1 VPQAAPTA
9 SATGHHRAELR
20 ARGITHV
27 LDALRDVPGAAL
39 VQNGSFGAATS
50 LFLRGGENKYVQVLV
65 DGVPVNDAGGSFN
78 FANLTTDNVE
88 RIEVLRGPAS
98 VLYGSDAVTGVV
110 QIFTNRGAPRTR
122 GDLAARGGSFGTR
135 EYEGQG
141 SGQARGIGW
150 SAGAQRLGSDGILAF
165 NNRYRNESGS
175 GALRWARDGVGDAA
189 LAVRVQ
195 RAQYNFPT
203 DGSGVPVDSNA
214 FRREERATVSLD
226 AGRFLRPGVELRTQL
241 GLAGLRSRND
251 DRRDGPA
258 DTLGFSQGYLSAD
271 GTTRR
276 HADVRANWYAAPRT
290 VLTVG
295 GDFRDVGYRMVD
307 TTVRRQAA
315 TPGRPFSASRTT
327 RAAYGQLLG
336 DVGGLLTYTAGARYD
351 DNSAF
356 GAFRTARAGLG
367 LNLPSRT
374 TLRASAGNAFREPT
388 MMENF
393 SRAPVQRRQRGAA
406 AGAHALGGGRR
417 VAAAARRPRLA
428 RRDVVPPALPRHDPV
443 RHGASHRVGRLGQL
457 LQPRRRQR
465 RRRGARG
472 ARRARRR
479 LRRRRE
485 LDAGGHARRRLGRG
499 ERTGRALRGGWHA
512 PAAPA
517 SARLVRGHTR
527 RRRARLG
534 EPAPQLHRAP

>member
-1 VPQAAPTA
+1 VIVTATRLPVPQAAPTA
-9 SATGHHRAELR
+9 SATVITGAELR

-203 DGSGVPVDSNA
+203 NGAGVPVDSNA

-226 AGRFLRPGVELRTQL
+226 AGRFVRPG
-241 GLAGLRSRND
+241 S
-251 DRRDGPA
+251 
-258 DTLGFSQGYLSAD
+258 SSAPSSASPGSGRATTIG
-271 GTTRR
+271 GTARR
-276 HADVRANWYAAPRT
+276 HARLQPGLRE
-290 VLTVG
+290 
-295 GDFRDVGYRMVD
+295 
-307 TTVRRQAA
+307 RR
-315 TPGRPFSASRTT
+315 R
-327 RAAYGQLLG
+327 
-336 DVGGLLTYTAGARYD
+336 
-351 DNSAF
+351 
-356 GAFRTARAGLG
+356 
-367 LNLPSRT
+367 
-374 TLRASAGNAFREPT
+374 
-388 MMENF
+388 
-393 SRAPVQRRQRGAA
+393 
-406 AGAHALGGGRR
+406 HH
-417 VAAAARRPRLA
+417 
-428 RRDVVPPALPRHDPV
+428 PPA
-443 RHGASHRVGRLGQL
+443 
-457 LQPRRRQR
+457 
-465 RRRGARG
+465 
-472 ARRARRR
+472 
-479 LRRRRE
+479 
-485 LDAGGHARRRLGRG
+485 
-499 ERTGRALRGGWHA
+499 
-512 PAAPA
+512 
-517 SARLVRGHTR
+517 
-527 RRRARLG
+527 RRRARELVRRAAHG
-534 EPAPQLHRAP
+534 AHRRRRLP